1 VQLEFFFMESPP
13 KLKPLLFAFVSVTL
27 EQQHFVF
34 SSVSTAGRWDLNRV
48 SVLSSGIITKANFD
62 L

>member
-1 VQLEFFFMESPP
+1 MESPP
-13 KLKPLLFAFVSVTL
+13 KPKPLLFAFVSVTL
-27 EQQHFVF
+27 EQQQFVF
-34 SSVSTAGRWDLNRV
+34 SSLSTASRWDLNHV